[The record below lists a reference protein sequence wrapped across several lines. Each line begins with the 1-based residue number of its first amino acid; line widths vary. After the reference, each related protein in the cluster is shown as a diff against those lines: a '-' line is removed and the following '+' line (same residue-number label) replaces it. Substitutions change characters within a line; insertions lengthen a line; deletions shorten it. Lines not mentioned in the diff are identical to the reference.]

1 MEEKELKAEN
11 VPGSYALCFNGE
23 CGKKDTCMH
32 YQAMLLKRGER
43 GCGMAIYPTAWQDG
57 ECCYYRE
64 KKLVRKAWGF
74 SQLYKNVDKYHK
86 AEARQ
91 SVSSFFGRGNGPYYR
106 AHHGELLLT
115 PEQQEGI
122 MNIIAQF
129 GPTDGIKFDH
139 YKTDWD
145 FDY

>member
-1 MEEKELKAEN
+1 
-11 VPGSYALCFNGE
+11 
-23 CGKKDTCMH
+23 MH
-32 YQAMLLKRGER
+32 YQAMLLKRGECSY
-43 GCGMAIYPTAWQDG
+43 GSAVYPTAWQNG
-57 ECCYYRE
+57 KCECYKE
-64 KKLVRKAWGF
+64 KKRVQKAWGF
-74 SQLYKNVDKYHK
+74 SQLYRNVNRYRKS
-86 AEARQ
+86 EARQ

-115 PEQQEGI
+115 PKQQEAI

-145 FDY
+145 FD

>member
-1 MEEKELKAEN
+1 MEEKELKAN
-11 VPGSYALCFNGE
+11 DIPCGYPLCFNNA

-32 YQAMLLKRGER
+32 YQAMLLKRGECSY
-43 GCGMAIYPTAWQDG
+43 GSAVYPTAWQNG
-57 ECCYYRE
+57 KCECYRE
-64 KKLVRKAWGF
+64 KKRVQKAWGF
-74 SQLYKNVDKYHK
+74 SQLYRNVNRYRKS
-86 AEARQ
+86 EARQ

-115 PEQQEGI
+115 PKQQEAI

-129 GPTDGIKFDH
+129 GPTEDVKFDH
-139 YKTDWD
+139 YVTAWD

>member
-1 MEEKELKAEN
+1 MEEKELKVEN
-11 VPGSYALCFNGE
+11 IPGSYALCFNGE

-91 SVSSFFGRGNGPYYR
+91 SVSSFFG
-106 AHHGELLLT
+106 
-115 PEQQEGI
+115 EQQEGI

-129 GPTDGIKFDH
+129 GPIDDIKFDH